1 MIACQIHREAGR
13 ILLPINEA
21 FGTVLLNSQARACGG
36 VRKFFLLLVVPE
48 ALTRSKAHMVG
59 QPRNSRDALVS
70 FALVEVLIDAVF
82 EVQGVTVFRVPA
94 CFGVIF
100 SHDHYRET
108 LRFRPLV
115 QVSVYLA
122 GGTCSHRLIPRLFSQ
137 RFPRFHG
144 LAVSGQFVLCEAV
157 PVGVGLV
164 FMVSEHGA
172 SFRHE

>member
-108 LRFRPLV
+108 LRFPPLIKFLRTQPVRHAATDFIGLSWNAILAPLV
-115 QVSVYLA
+115 PRDQCMRRIRLA
-122 GGTCSHRLIPRLFSQ
+122 
-137 RFPRFHG
+137 
-144 LAVSGQFVLCEAV
+144 LCV
-157 PVGVGLV
+157 
-164 FMVSEHGA
+164 M
-172 SFRHE
+172 